1 MTNENETGSANELT
15 FGETLRAVAGG
26 WLMILSWVA
35 LIVFAGIALTRLL

>member
-1 MTNENETGSANELT
+1 MNSESDTDGANELT

-35 LIVFAGIALTRLL
+35 LIVFAGIALMRLL

>member
-1 MTNENETGSANELT
+1 MKADNQTDSANELT

-35 LIVFAGIALTRLL
+35 LIVFAGNALMHLL